1 VEKIDISDTLNT
13 LYSYNMRLI
22 DSLDYI
28 VSEFRGQREANALR
42 QLVDALEGLEWS
54 INISILIGDVFAQYG
69 LCIDKEHIT
78 GVLKDMVGAM
88 GNSDYVLLP
97 DLLEYELIDLLKE
110 CQETLQMI
118 LNDKY

>member
-1 VEKIDISDTLNT
+1 VEKMDISDTLNT

-22 DSLDYI
+22 ASLDNI

-54 INISILIGDVFAQYG
+54 INISILTGDIFTQYG
-69 LCIDKEHIT
+69 LYIDKEHIT

-88 GNSDYVLLP
+88 ENSDFVLLP
-97 DLLEYELIDLLKE
+97 DLLEYELIDFLKT
-110 CQETLQMI
+110 CQETLQTI